1 MQRQCFTELLPKSVH
16 VKNLQSRFILVH
28 DKNPASKLISFAAA
42 IVHNFLVFFCSFSQ
56 QLGAAT
62 FLLRQ
67 LNLSHTSRLFIH
79 KGPTENA
86 VCCRSGKWLSHIL
99 ELKSKQYSCRPRLST
114 SCCSL
119 TDLWFAPINFHS
131 LCFSLPFTPTF
142 HLLHSPFSS
151 NQ

>member
-1 MQRQCFTELLPKSVH
+1 MQ
-16 VKNLQSRFILVH
+16 
-28 DKNPASKLISFAAA
+28 A
-42 IVHNFLVFFCSFSQ
+42 IVHNFLVFFCSFSE

-79 KGPTENA
+79 KGPTESA
-86 VCCRSGKWLSHIL
+86 VCCRSVRWLSHIS

-131 LCFSLPFTPTF
+131 LCFSLSLP
-142 HLLHSPFSS
+142 LHSTSCIHVSHPISSCDPNRTLHLVHFSAVHV
-151 NQ
+151 QFGALIWTG